1 MIRSFFSNN
10 FVRCSSLVATALFI
24 FFSAT
29 DTQSQCTPD
38 CEGDAWSAPVTRSLP
53 LDPCPYTGCAV
64 DVTYVTRVACGYFKD
79 VQITEIE
86 IVSGCACSPQDI
98 FEAAF
103 EALLLSSPP
112 VFTLPAAGTCDDTW
126 RISAAA
132 CFSEFIVN
140 GPLGQTYTF
149 LVPCLGEA
157 CCYTGLTICV
167 SNGGGIISIYTGA
180 SHDEVNCDNATPAQG
195 LSSCFTTCDYNGFS
209 KGATPSGERAAEPA
223 NPINHSLAMPNPV
236 SGSIVEFELIVEA
249 AGLASLTVY
258 DLQGRVAAETEVE
271 LKDGATRVALD
282 VAKLQNGTYV
292 YELSAA
298 GRKLI
303 NDKLIINR

>member
-1 MIRSFFSNN
+1 MFKTISTSILLRYSYFI
-10 FVRCSSLVATALFI
+10 AAALFV

-29 DTQSQCTPD
+29 STQSQCTPD
-38 CEGDAWSAPVTRSLP
+38 CEGDAWSAPQTRPLSLG
-53 LDPCPYTGCAV
+53 PCPYTGCV
-64 DVTYVTRVACGYFKD
+64 VNVTYVKRVACGYFND

-86 IVSGCACSPQDI
+86 IVSGCACDPQVI
-98 FEAAF
+98 FEESF

-112 VFTLPAAGTCDDTW
+112 VFPLPAPGTCDDTW

-140 GPLGQTYTF
+140 GPEGQTFTF

-157 CCYTGLTICV
+157 CCYTGLTICR

-180 SHDEVNCDNATPAQG
+180 PHDEVNCDNATPAQG
-195 LSSCFTTCDYNGFS
+195 LSSCFTTCDYSGFS
-209 KGATPSGERAAEPA
+209 KGSTPQEGTLDYPAEPV
-223 NPINHSLAMPNPV
+223 NHALVMPNPAA
-236 SGSIVEFELIVEA
+236 GSTVEFELIVEA
-249 AGLASLTVY
+249 AGLASLVVY
-258 DLQGRVAAETEVE
+258 DLQGHIVAETEVE
-271 LKDGATRVALD
+271 LQDGATRVALNVD
-282 VAKLQNGTYV
+282 ELQNGTYM

-303 NDKLIINR
+303 SDKLIISR